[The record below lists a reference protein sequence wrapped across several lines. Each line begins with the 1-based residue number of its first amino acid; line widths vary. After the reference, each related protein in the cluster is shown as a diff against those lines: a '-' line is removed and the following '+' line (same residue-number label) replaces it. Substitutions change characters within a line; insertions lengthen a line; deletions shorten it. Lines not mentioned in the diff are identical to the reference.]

1 MAGMES
7 MKISGK
13 VISGFSAGRT
23 GLAML
28 ILLQAMLLSAACVA
42 GGIYSWK
49 DRDGNVHF
57 GDRPPVEVSS
67 TQLDVK
73 VNTVSAPDNVKNSA
87 REYASDLA
95 RRQPDIP
102 PRKKKVV
109 MYSAAWCGVC
119 KRARK
124 YFKQH
129 RVPFREY
136 DIDTSK
142 SGRKAYEKYGVS
154 SVPVIAVGRQHMRGF
169 SPESFERFYARASK

>member
-1 MAGMES
+1 
-7 MKISGK
+7 
-13 VISGFSAGRT
+13 
-23 GLAML
+23 
-28 ILLQAMLLSAACVA
+28 
-42 GGIYSWK
+42 
-49 DRDGNVHF
+49 HF